1 MLLAKNVAVP
11 AAKVFISGMRE
22 NAKKL
27 GINLE
32 LNMIITQ

>member
-11 AAKVFISGMRE
+11 AAKVFINSIRE

-27 GINLE
+27 GINIE